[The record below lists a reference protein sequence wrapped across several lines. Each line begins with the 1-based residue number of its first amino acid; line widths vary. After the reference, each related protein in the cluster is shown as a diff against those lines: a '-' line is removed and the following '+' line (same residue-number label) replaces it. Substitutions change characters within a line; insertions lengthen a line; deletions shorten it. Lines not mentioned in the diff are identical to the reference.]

1 MSIALENMPFARCFI
16 DDIVVASTSIE
27 EHKLHLKAVINKL
40 TKVNLKLNPDKCK
53 FFQNKIN
60 LLGFRISP
68 KGVSLDVRKVANVQ
82 DFPVPKTGK
91 DIMRY
96 CGLINY
102 FRPLIPKASTLLAP
116 LDALRNE
123 KSLEK
128 LWNNKHQTCFDNLKK
143 VLLEGTILAYPD
155 LNRPFCVATDASN
168 VGVGV
173 VLYQVIDG
181 KIKYISMMAK
191 SLSKSERNY
200 SATKRELLAVVYA
213 LKKFHKYLWGNHFTL
228 YTDHKALTYL
238 HTQKIANSFICQE

>member
-1 MSIALENMPFARCFI
+1 MPFARCFI

-68 KGVSLDVRKVANVQ
+68 KDVSLDVHKVANVQ

-91 DIMRY
+91 GIMRY
-96 CGLINY
+96 CGFINY
-102 FRPLIPKASTLLAP
+102 FQPLIPKASTLLAP

-128 LWNNKHQTCFDNLKK
+128 SWNT
-143 VLLEGTILAYPD
+143 YPD
-155 LNRPFCVATDASN
+155 LNRPFCVATDTSK

-173 VLYQVIDG
+173 VLYQVIDE
-181 KIKYISMMAK
+181 K
-191 SLSKSERNY
+191 
-200 SATKRELLAVVYA
+200 
-213 LKKFHKYLWGNHFTL
+213 
-228 YTDHKALTYL
+228 
-238 HTQKIANSFICQE
+238 